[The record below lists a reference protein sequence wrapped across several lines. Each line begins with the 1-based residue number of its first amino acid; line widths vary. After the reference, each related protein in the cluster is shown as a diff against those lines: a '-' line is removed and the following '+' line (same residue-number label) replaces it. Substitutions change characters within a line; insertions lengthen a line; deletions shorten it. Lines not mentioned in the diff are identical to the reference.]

1 MTARILIIE
10 DEALVA
16 MELRFVLEDL
26 GHEVI
31 ATVSDAVTAR
41 EIVRE
46 AEVDL
51 ALVDIHLSDGP
62 TGVAL
67 GRELGQELGVSV
79 LFMTA
84 NPGMVRDG
92 VAGTIGVLSKPTE
105 ERAVQTAVDY
115 ALRRRAGQLETKQG
129 GYLVVKPGTAAT
141 AIEGVWAAGDVTDDI
156 YRQAVTAAGM
166 GCMAALEAVRFLAE
180 QDHKAEGHPIS
191 HKEAEKIGVW

>member
-26 GHEVI
+26 GHEVVGT
-31 ATVSDAVTAR
+31 AADAKSAR
-41 EIVRE
+41 ALA
-46 AEVDL
+46 AETDIDL

-67 GRELGQELGVSV
+67 GRELGQDHGVTV

-92 VAGTIGVLSKPTE
+92 VAGTVGGLSKPSD
-105 ERAVQTAVDY
+105 ERAVQTSVDY
-115 ALRRRAGQLETKQG
+115 ALGRRAGRPVEYAPPELH
-129 GYLVVKPGTAAT
+129 LFA
-141 AIEGVWAAGDVTDDI
+141 
-156 YRQAVTAAGM
+156 
-166 GCMAALEAVRFLAE
+166 
-180 QDHKAEGHPIS
+180 
-191 HKEAEKIGVW
+191 

>member
-26 GHEVI
+26 GHEVV
-31 ATVSDAVTAR
+31 ATVAEAATAR
-41 EIVRE
+41 RIVRE
-46 AEVDL
+46 TEVDL

-92 VAGTIGVLSKPTE
+92 VAGTIGVLSKPADE
-105 ERAVQTAVDY
+105 YAVQKAVDY
-115 ALRRRAGQLETKQG
+115 ALRPRA
-129 GYLVVKPGTAAT
+129 PPP
-141 AIEGVWAAGDVTDDI
+141 
-156 YRQAVTAAGM
+156 RQ
-166 GCMAALEAVRFLAE
+166 
-180 QDHKAEGHPIS
+180 
-191 HKEAEKIGVW
+191 

>member
-26 GHEVI
+26 GHEVVGT
-31 ATVSDAVTAR
+31 AADAKSAR
-41 EIVRE
+41 ALA
-46 AEVDL
+46 AETDIDL

-67 GRELGQELGVSV
+67 GRELGQDLGVTV

-84 NPGMVRDG
+84 NPGMVHDG
-92 VAGTIGVLSKPTE
+92 VAGTVGVLSKPSD

-115 ALRRRAGQLETKQG
+115 ALGRRAGR
-129 GYLVVKPGTAAT
+129 P
-141 AIEGVWAAGDVTDDI
+141 VTFAPPEL
-156 YRQAVTAAGM
+156 RLFA
-166 GCMAALEAVRFLAE
+166 
-180 QDHKAEGHPIS
+180 
-191 HKEAEKIGVW
+191 